1 MAADPDFDF
10 ECHVINLRRTPERLT
25 SFMAQ
30 NAATG
35 LTFQRFE
42 AADGNDISE
51 ADAIRLNLIKRGTK
65 WPTRGTIGVALS
77 HRNLWEKAVAGGRP
91 LIILEDDLF
100 IREDFR
106 EVFAPAVARLGAW
119 DVILFSYNVDGL
131 VQFSVGADLD
141 ISGLF
146 VEKVPSLA
154 QLQKFVRSREPVHL
168 FRLRHAFGLC
178 GYVISPAGA
187 RKLLARCFPMDNRM
201 VDFPG
206 TGNRFAVFS
215 IDSMMNAFFR
225 ALDAYVF
232 IGPLALPLNDW
243 ANSTVEKR
251 KR

>member
-1 MAADPDFDF
+1 MTADPDFQF
-10 ECHVINLRRTPERLT
+10 ECHVINLKRTPERLA
-25 SFMAQ
+25 SFLAQ
-30 NAATG
+30 NAGTG
-35 LTFQRFE
+35 LAFHRFE

-77 HRNLWEKAVAGGRP
+77 HRNLWEKAIADDCP
-91 LIILEDDLF
+91 LIVLEDDLF

-106 EVFAPAVARLGAW
+106 EVFPPAIARLGAW
-119 DVILFSYNVDGL
+119 DIILFSYNADGL
-131 VQFSVGADLD
+131 VQFSLGADLD

-146 VEKVPSLA
+146 VEKAPTVAHLK
-154 QLQKFVRSREPVHL
+154 KFVGSREPVHV

-187 RKLLARCFPMDNRM
+187 RKLLARCYPMDNRM

-215 IDSMMNAFFR
+215 IDTMMNAFFR
-225 ALDAYVF
+225 HLEAYVF
-232 IGPLALPLNDW
+232 IGPLALPVNDW

>member
-1 MAADPDFDF
+1 M
-10 ECHVINLRRTPERLT
+10 
-25 SFMAQ
+25 
-30 NAATG
+30 
-35 LTFQRFE
+35 
-42 AADGNDISE
+42 
-51 ADAIRLNLIKRGTK
+51 
-65 WPTRGTIGVALS
+65 
-77 HRNLWEKAVAGGRP
+77 
-91 LIILEDDLF
+91 
-100 IREDFR
+100 
-106 EVFAPAVARLGAW
+106 
-119 DVILFSYNVDGL
+119 
-131 VQFSVGADLD
+131 
-141 ISGLF
+141 
-146 VEKVPSLA
+146 
-154 QLQKFVRSREPVHL
+154 
-168 FRLRHAFGLC
+168 RHAFGLC